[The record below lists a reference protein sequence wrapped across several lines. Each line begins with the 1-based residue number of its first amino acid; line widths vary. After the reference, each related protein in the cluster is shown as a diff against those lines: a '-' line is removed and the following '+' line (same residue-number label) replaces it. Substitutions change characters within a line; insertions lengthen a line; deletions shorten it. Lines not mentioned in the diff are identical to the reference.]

1 MAHICEH
8 RLDVVQVCA
17 IQDKEIIG
25 RQGDHSYRH
34 DAEHGPII
42 EGVDLRK
49 L

>member
-8 RLDVVQVCA
+8 RLDVVQVRA
-17 IQDKEIIG
+17 VQDIEIIG
-25 RQGDHSYRH
+25 RQGDHNHRH
-34 DAEHGPII
+34 YAEHGPIK